1 MIDHLRGAQAVLRVV
16 SASVTGSCFRI
27 NPRSVQRI
35 YRLLPAASPHKP
47 ILRALKLSSQDRAHK
62 TLGCLRDG
70 APALPRLRLDKPN
83 PHATTMGR
91 YPWAEYFLFEV
102 LYITFFYPTRQRAY
116 RVVAL
121 TAMVHLAAQ
130 IYLSPEATDSAR
142 LQSAVGFMVATRLMF
157 IAYVLLAEGPFPD
170 GWRRLRDEVREGTGA
185 DNLDKAPSNFPLTK
199 KLWWMVDIAWGTRM
213 IGWVQ
218 EPRGMPPHPPPSR
231 RTFLWKTSS
240 KFIKNFIIA
249 DLATSVLALSPAFD
263 NRVHDPTDGPET
275 YLAAVPL
282 LHRVPYVLSWI
293 VEMATSASATQNIIA
308 LVCVGLGYSSP
319 TLWPDAWGSWRD
331 AYTVR
336 KLWGYAHPGTSH
348 SPHQI
353 TRLLLGER
361 GTNDRDRCEH
371 PHCVLSCVVL
381 RISC

>member
-1 MIDHLRGAQAVLRVV
+1 MGQY
-16 SASVTGSCFRI
+16 
-27 NPRSVQRI
+27 PR
-35 YRLLPAASPHKP
+35 
-47 ILRALKLSSQDRAHK
+47 
-62 TLGCLRDG
+62 T
-70 APALPRLRLDKPN
+70 
-83 PHATTMGR
+83 
-91 YPWAEYFLFEV
+91 EYFLFEV
-102 LYITFFYPTRQRAY
+102 LYTTFFYPTRRRAY

-121 TAMVHLAAQ
+121 TVMVHLATQ
-130 IYLSPEATDSAR
+130 IYLSPEVTDSAR
-142 LQSAVGFMVATRLMF
+142 LRYAMGFMVASRLMF
-157 IAYVLLAEGPFPD
+157 VAYILLAEGPFPD
-170 GWRRLRDEVREGTGA
+170 SWRRLRDEVHEGTDA
-185 DNLDKAPSNFPLTK
+185 SSSDKAPSNFPLTK

-218 EPRGMPPHPPPSR
+218 EPHGMPPHPSPSR

-240 KFIKNFIIA
+240 KFIKNVIIA

-293 VEMATSASATQNIIA
+293 VEMATTASATQNIIA

-336 KLWGYAHPGTSH
+336 KLWGYAHP
-348 SPHQI
+348 
-353 TRLLLGER
+353 
-361 GTNDRDRCEH
+361 
-371 PHCVLSCVVL
+371 
-381 RISC
+381 